1 MSGSLWLSTEVR
13 GVQSCTIS
21 GNFERVLLGTNSLNK
36 HKKYVLEQYCVT
48 IRSTSKPVCG
58 AQRRGNNHMGL
69 RIHSRR
75 LFGTRL
81 VTLIAAFAL
90 VAQPMYGVMVSQ
102 QAHAATGTAVPQ
114 SRLEA
119 KPLVSNVTATTGVGA
134 ANFELK
140 FKVHNNG
147 LIMGQNAELN
157 SNSQSHPQQIFS
169 ELFAYKPAEAVG
181 YNIYIEGDASYNY
194 TTAIYSFDV
203 HPGDNAEGVALWA
216 EVARGSQNAWSPS
229 ANRTVT
235 YVINWFDADDQL
247 QAPFSTEHVNVN
259 VINSVIR
266 DTSTPTVKVNLNRQ
280 SFASTGSYVN
290 QSRNPEIQATD
301 ESGLDRIEVYKE
313 GIATPV
319 NAWSNLSGVKERRAN
334 ISFLADGKYTIVT
347 HDTAGNASRPFAI
360 NLDKTNPSTTLVTP
374 TGLAGNTFTVSG
386 ETSDNI
392 ALNRVYV
399 QLIHRET
406 NKRYAG
412 TTINLIPQGAGPYT
426 WERTFDA
433 TELNLPEGTYSAHVS
448 VTDRAGNT
456 SSAGWSDNFTL
467 DKVKPV
473 IKVNLDRDRYINSG
487 DTTGKVQNPE
497 IEAQDARLD
506 RIELWKEGTPT
517 GNVWTTNNTTR
528 RAKIGFLGEGTYVI
542 KAFDKAGNQS
552 DEFEVKVDNT
562 APVVGSIDQ
571 TATQNSITISGTTDE
586 LGSPVSIT
594 LNGEEKSVMP
604 DEEGAWIVTFKG
616 LTPGT
621 VYPYV
626 VRSADAVGNEYASP
640 ESGDD
645 MLQAETAPLVV
656 IPGQGA
662 GGSPTAPTAPRDDS
676 AVGQPTVTVM
686 STPGSITPLGAS
698 ASAFTFP
705 AMMAGPVTDSAVL
718 SEQDV
723 LGTTDTAA
731 SNTAAD
737 DDAESDD
744 DDATDSGMA
753 WYWWL
758 LIAIAGIG
766 AAWWILAALRK
777 SSDEE

>member
-1 MSGSLWLSTEVR
+1 MVCLPQLPQVLRLAQKLYTKLGDQPELAGSARQLDTVSFNMSNWTLREDQQLPLAGAWCDNNHGKCTDEGFTYPMTAKVYSEDASMVLGEVTQEVFVPWRPAGDSTCAPTANGPSSNREHGWKVGEQCIDESGISFIASFDFSDQKLIVPDKAVYSISYNTRVAGSQPT
-13 GVQSCTIS
+13 GVQSPIDKV
-21 GNFERVLLGTNSLNK
+21 NVSLNGNTANAA
-36 HKKYVLEQYCVT
+36 VGRDL
-48 IRSTSKPVCG
+48 STG
-58 AQRRGNNHMGL
+58 HMYANYNSGSFVALGWGTGYNLGL
-69 RIHSRR
+69 R
-75 LFGTRL
+75 
-81 VTLIAAFAL
+81 
-90 VAQPMYGVMVSQ
+90 
-102 QAHAATGTAVPQ
+102 
-114 SRLEA
+114 
-119 KPLVSNVTATTGVGA
+119 VTATTDA
-134 ANFELK
+134 A
-140 FKVHNNG
+140 
-147 LIMGQNAELN
+147 A
-157 SNSQSHPQQIFS
+157 
-169 ELFAYKPAEAVG
+169 
-181 YNIYIEGDASYNY
+181 
-194 TTAIYSFDV
+194 
-203 HPGDNAEGVALWA
+203 
-216 EVARGSQNAWSPS
+216 
-229 ANRTVT
+229 
-235 YVINWFDADDQL
+235 
-247 QAPFSTEHVNVN
+247 
-259 VINSVIR
+259 
-266 DTSTPTVKVNLNRQ
+266 PTVRVNLNRE
-280 SFASTGSYVN
+280 SFVNTGAYVN
-290 QSRNPEIQATD
+290 QSRNPEIQAAD
-301 ESGLDRIEVYKE
+301 ENGLDRIEVYKE
-313 GIATPV
+313 GVATPV
-319 NAWSNLSGVKERRAN
+319 NAWNNLGGVKERRAN
-334 ISFLADGKYTIVT
+334 IRFLADGKYTIVT
-347 HDTAGNASRPFAI
+347 HDISGNASKPFTI
-360 NLDKTNPSTTLVTP
+360 NLDKTDPLTTLVTP
-374 TGLAGNTFTVSG
+374 VGLAGNTFTVSG
-386 ETSDNI
+386 EASDNM

-506 RIELWKEGTPT
+506 RIELWKDGTPT
-517 GNVWTTNNTTR
+517 GNVWTTDNTTR

-731 SNTAAD
+731 PAATAD
-737 DDAESDD
+737 DEADSDEDTEESN
-744 DDATDSGMA
+744 GMA

-758 LIAIAGIG
+758 LIALAGIG

-777 SSDEE
+777 QIGEDE